1 MDFSLPKK
9 YKLCSL
15 KQIEELYAK
24 GKLVKAFPI
33 RILYLLDENS
43 PSDALANGAEDTPMF
58 KVLFSAPKRKFK
70 HAHDRNYIKRLLREI
85 LRLNK
90 HELEQLL
97 TQQNKKLIFSITF
110 VATERPDYKFLE
122 QKFLKAFQQLLQELT
137 PWNLKISVFY

>member
-24 GKLVKAFPI
+24 GNLVKAFPI
-33 RILYLLDENS
+33 RMQYLLDS
-43 PSDALANGAEDTPMF
+43 QAESQAAKEEASSAPLF

-70 HAHDRNYIKRLLREI
+70 RAHDRNYIKRLLREV
-85 LRLNK
+85 LRHHK

-110 VATERPDYKFLE
+110 VGTERPDYKFLE
-122 QKFLKAFQQLLQELT
+122 QKFLKAFQQLLQELN
-137 PWNLKISVFY
+137 P

>member
-24 GKLVKAFPI
+24 GNLVKAFPI
-33 RILYLLDENS
+33 RMQYLLDS
-43 PSDALANGAEDTPMF
+43 QAESQAAKEEASSAPLF

-70 HAHDRNYIKRLLREI
+70 RAHDRNYIKRLLKEV
-85 LRLNK
+85 LRHNK
-90 HELEQLL
+90 HELEQFL

-110 VATERPDYKFLE
+110 VGTERPDYKFLE
-122 QKFLKAFQQLLQELT
+122 QKFLKAFQQLLQELN
-137 PWNLKISVFY
+137 P

>member
-33 RILYLLDENS
+33 RILYLLDENL

-97 TQQNKKLIFSITF
+97 THQNKKLIFSITF
-110 VATERPDYKFLE
+110 VGTERPDYKFLE
-122 QKFLKAFQQLLQELT
+122 QKFLKAIQQLLQELT
-137 PWNLKISVFY
+137 P

>member
-1 MDFSLPKK
+1 
-9 YKLCSL
+9 
-15 KQIEELYAK
+15 
-24 GKLVKAFPI
+24 
-33 RILYLLDENS
+33 
-43 PSDALANGAEDTPMF
+43 
-58 KVLFSAPKRKFK
+58 SAPKRKFK

-137 PWNLKISVFY
+137 P

>member
-24 GKLVKAFPI
+24 GNLVKAFPI
-33 RILYLLDENS
+33 RMQYLLDS
-43 PSDALANGAEDTPMF
+43 QAESQAAKEEASSAPLF

-70 HAHDRNYIKRLLREI
+70 RAHDRNYIKRLLREV
-85 LRLNK
+85 LRHNK

-110 VATERPDYKFLE
+110 VGTERPDYKFLE
-122 QKFLKAFQQLLQELT
+122 QKFLKAFQQLLQELN
-137 PWNLKISVFY
+137 P

>member
-24 GKLVKAFPI
+24 GNSVKAFPI
-33 RILYLLDENS
+33 RMQYLLFNQADDQDVTNEKDLS
-43 PSDALANGAEDTPMF
+43 EPLF

-137 PWNLKISVFY
+137 P

>member
-70 HAHDRNYIKRLLREI
+70 RAHDRNYIKRLLREI

-110 VATERPDYKFLE
+110 VGTERPDYKFLE
-122 QKFLKAFQQLLQELT
+122 QKFLKAIQQLLQELT

>member
-24 GKLVKAFPI
+24 GNLVKAFPI
-33 RILYLLDENS
+33 RMQYLLDS
-43 PSDALANGAEDTPMF
+43 QAESQSAKEEASSAPLF

-70 HAHDRNYIKRLLREI
+70 RAHDRNYIKRLLREV
-85 LRLNK
+85 LRHNK

-110 VATERPDYKFLE
+110 VGTERPDYKFLE
-122 QKFLKAFQQLLQELT
+122 QKFLKAFQQLLQELN
-137 PWNLKISVFY
+137 P

>member
-24 GKLVKAFPI
+24 GNLVKAFPI
-33 RILYLLDENS
+33 RMQYLLYS
-43 PSDALANGAEDTPMF
+43 QAETQAAIEEASSEPLF

-70 HAHDRNYIKRLLREI
+70 RAHDRNFIKRLLREV
-85 LRLNK
+85 LRHNK
-90 HELEQLL
+90 QELEQLL

-110 VATERPDYKFLE
+110 VGTERPDYKFLE

-137 PWNLKISVFY
+137 P

>member
-70 HAHDRNYIKRLLREI
+70 RAHDRNYIKRLLREI

-110 VATERPDYKFLE
+110 VGTERPDYKFLE
-122 QKFLKAFQQLLQELT
+122 QKFLKAIQQLLQELT
-137 PWNLKISVFY
+137 P

>member
-24 GKLVKAFPI
+24 GNLVKVFPI
-33 RILYLLDENS
+33 RMQYLLDS
-43 PSDALANGAEDTPMF
+43 PAESQVAKEEASSAPLF

-70 HAHDRNYIKRLLREI
+70 RAHDRNYIKRLLREV
-85 LRLNK
+85 LRHNK

-110 VATERPDYKFLE
+110 VGTERPDYKFLE
-122 QKFLKAFQQLLQELT
+122 QKFLKAFQQLLQELN
-137 PWNLKISVFY
+137 P

>member
-70 HAHDRNYIKRLLREI
+70 RAHDRNYIKRLLREI

-110 VATERPDYKFLE
+110 VGTERPDYKFLE

-137 PWNLKISVFY
+137 P